1 MDILDFFENMG
12 LGISIIIVVAAVL
25 FLIMVAGYILPV
37 LLTQLFGIF
46 IIILSICAVG
56 AVIYFIGKFAKD
68 LIRK

>member
-56 AVIYFIGKFAKD
+56 VVIYFIGKFAKD